1 MKKNTLG
8 FFSLLFTLSLSAQE
22 VVSTQGSSYSNASG
36 AIDFTIGEV
45 IINTGTSGSVS
56 LTQGFHQTNWKFL
69 GLTDFESSY
78 MVSVFPNPTEEFL
91 TIQTDNFEQVKYVLF
106 DEQGKIVLQG
116 NLTNPQTQLQVKQL
130 ANGIYTLSLSKE
142 KLLLKTMKLVKT
154 N

>member
-45 IINTGTSGSVS
+45 IINTGTSGSAS
-56 LTQGFHQTNWKFL
+56 LTQGSHQTNWKFL
-69 GLTDFESSY
+69 GLTDFAPNY
-78 MVSVFPNPTEEFL
+78 DVTIFPNPTSEFL
-91 TIQTDNFEQVKYVLF
+91 TIQTNSYENVQYSLF
-106 DEQGKIVLQG
+106 DAQGKIVLEG
-116 NLTNPQTQLQVKQL
+116 NLTNSQTQLKVNQL
-130 ANGIYTLSLSKE
+130 ANGNYTLSLSKE

>member
-1 MKKNTLG
+1 MKKKTLG

-45 IINTGTSGSVS
+45 IINTGTSGSAS

-69 GLTDFESSY
+69 GLTDFEPSY
-78 MVSVFPNPTEEFL
+78 IVSVFPNPTEEFL
-91 TIQTDNFEQVKYVLF
+91 TIQTDNFEKVEYALF

-116 NLTNPQTQLQVKQL
+116 NLTNTQTQLQVKQL
-130 ANGIYTLSLSKE
+130 ANGNYTLSLSKE

>member
-1 MKKNTLG
+1 
-8 FFSLLFTLSLSAQE
+8 
-22 VVSTQGSSYSNASG
+22 
-36 AIDFTIGEV
+36 
-45 IINTGTSGSVS
+45 
-56 LTQGFHQTNWKFL
+56 
-69 GLTDFESSY
+69 

>member
-45 IINTGTSGSVS
+45 IINTGTSGSAS
-56 LTQGFHQTNWKFL
+56 LTQGFHQTNWEFL
-69 GLTDFESSY
+69 GLTDFEPSY
-78 MVSVFPNPTEEFL
+78 VVSVFPNPTEEFL
-91 TIQTDNFEQVKYVLF
+91 TIQTDNFEKVEYVLF

-116 NLTNPQTQLQVKQL
+116 NLTNTQTQLQVKQL
-130 ANGIYTLSLSKE
+130 ANGNYTLSLSKE

>member
-45 IINTGTSGSVS
+45 IINTGTSGTAS

-69 GLTDFESSY
+69 GLTDFAPNY
-78 MVSVFPNPTEEFL
+78 DVTIFPNPTSEFL
-91 TIQTDNFEQVKYVLF
+91 TIQTNSYENVQYSLF
-106 DEQGKIVLQG
+106 DAQGKIVLEG
-116 NLTNPQTQLQVKQL
+116 NLTNSQTQLKVNQL
-130 ANGIYTLSLSKE
+130 ANGNYTLSLSKE